1 MLYLDVSNLPES
13 ARKLIE
19 EHGVGFSTFDVD
31 VDYNYWT
38 AGERGTENRKWINV

>member
-1 MLYLDVSNLPES
+1 MSLDVSKLPEP

-19 EHGVGFSTFDVD
+19 EHGVGFSTYDVD

-38 AGERGTENRKWINV
+38 AGMQGTKKVDGSM